1 MEIQMTCKNCGKLG
15 HNKRTCK
22 IKGQFTYLT
31 DPPEGSQ
38 SQTQTDGSQTQSQVE
53 ESLVG
58 SQVTEA
64 TKVMKKKL
72 AVERRMVMTTSDS
85 TPLHA
90 SQDVQGSAVSSNT
103 NTPLQGQMR
112 WRGRVVYNASA
123 VKSPLGATTNV
134 AETKYLENE

>member
-1 MEIQMTCKNCGKLG
+1 MGGKLGRRGIQMTCKNYGKLG
-15 HNKRTCK
+15 HNKRTCT

-38 SQTQTDGSQTQSQVE
+38 KV
-53 ESLVG
+53 
-58 SQVTEA
+58 

-72 AVERRMVMTTSDS
+72 AVERRMVMTTIDS

-123 VKSPLGATTNV
+123 VKSPLGATTNA
-134 AETKYLENE
+134 AETKYLEK

>member
-1 MEIQMTCKNCGKLG
+1 MSKLGRRGIQMTCKNYGKLG
-15 HNKRTCK
+15 HNKRTCT

-31 DPPEGSQ
+31 DP
-38 SQTQTDGSQTQSQVE
+38 TDGSQTQSQVE

-58 SQVTEA
+58 SQVTEV

-90 SQDVQGSAVSSNT
+90 SQDVQGSVVSSNT

-112 WRGRVVYNASA
+112 WRGRVVYDASA
-123 VKSPLGATTNV
+123 VKSPLGATTNA